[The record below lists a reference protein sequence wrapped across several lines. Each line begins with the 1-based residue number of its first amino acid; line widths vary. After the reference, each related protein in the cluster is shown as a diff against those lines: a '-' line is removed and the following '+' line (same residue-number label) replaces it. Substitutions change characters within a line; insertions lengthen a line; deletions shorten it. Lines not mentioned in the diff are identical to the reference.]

1 MVNIEVI
8 KQRLNQLST
17 SLNKIERFKEVSLE
31 EFLKDDIIQDVV
43 EYNLFIAINMMID
56 IATHIVVDNN
66 MGNPETLGEAFNI
79 LNREKYLNDKE
90 TKVYRNMI
98 GLRNILSHEYVN
110 IDKNIIHSILRNNLI
125 DIKKFIIFINDNF
138 VCDEP
143 YHK

>member
-17 SLNKIERFKEVSLE
+17 SINKIERFKEISLE

-66 MGNPETLGEAFNI
+66 MGSPETLGEAFNI
-79 LNREKYLNDKE
+79 LNKEKHLNDEE
-90 TKVYRNMI
+90 TKVYRNMV
-98 GLRNILSHEYVN
+98 GLRNILSHEYIN
-110 IDKNIIHSILRNNLI
+110 IDKKIIYSILKNNLI
-125 DIKKFIIFINDNF
+125 DIKKFVIFVNDNF
-138 VCDEP
+138 I
-143 YHK
+143 

>member
-1 MVNIEVI
+1 MVDVEVI

-17 SLNKIERFKEVSLE
+17 SINKIERFKEISLK

-66 MGNPETLGEAFNI
+66 MGSPETLGEAFNI
-79 LNREKYLNDKE
+79 LNKEKYLNDEE

-98 GLRNILSHEYVN
+98 GLRNILSHEYIN
-110 IDKNIIHSILRNNLI
+110 IDKKIIYSILKNNLI
-125 DIKKFIIFINDNF
+125 DIKKFVIFVNDNF
-138 VCDEP
+138 I
-143 YHK
+143 